1 MDGQTQ
7 KQPSFFTGEMS
18 PKREIIFFKIRK
30 YSNFGG
36 FSSPEVR
43 FFFFFWGG
51 PNCQIPIESV
61 FSGVDINKA

>member
-18 PKREIIFFKIRK
+18 PKREIIFLKIRK

-43 FFFFFWGG
+43 FFFFFGG
-51 PNCQIPIESV
+51 VQIAR
-61 FSGVDINKA
+61 FQ